1 MAVVGKKRGLD
12 VDAALHVHRMCTFKT
27 EGTIVCLFAASFK
40 PTIMTRRRLVY
51 LQKKDDGFGDS
62 HKCTTLAGFADSN
75 LLSYDQKDG
84 PFTKATFSSCI
95 DIAGAGGLITY
106 VLENYPAVVRAVNLE
121 TDTVTTLK
129 LDLKPVE
136 DPVCIA
142 CGPENKLYVA
152 TPTQIYVAYT
162 TSDKCTTFTEKGLF
176 SEIQAMCVNFANNT
190 LCVADSGHI
199 KTLSLEYRPDPQVQ
213 EIHDK
218 NHGRGDSKI
227 TALECDRAGTLY
239 VARKR
244 ANELVKIDINGN
256 RTVQRISLATN
267 GIDHMVLTGTG
278 DVMLLTFDEF
288 EAHTRKAKYNVL
300 CVKQP
305 CAEPPYMNDTYL
317 PLKRSF
323 FEMTMREQRILQ
335 QRDELQHD
343 LAHGH
348 CTVELDDKHD
358 GVTTKIRVNP
368 RVLGRSMEFFK
379 GWERFPNQSKNMHLH
394 GIDRDVL
401 HDILEFCYTDT
412 LESEKLVAMRDPAYL
427 GPRLTAADQ
436 LGFKTMVEHL
446 ELEFIGNVTE
456 ENAFAMLAFAESMPV
471 KSLIVRMQE
480 YVKTKLKNIA
490 EMSRGAHAELLSRES
505 LQTLLKSFCNQP

>member
-12 VDAALHVHRMCTFKT
+12 ADAALHVHKMCTFKT
-27 EGTIVCLFAASFK
+27 EGTIVCLFAASLK

-51 LQKKDDGFGDS
+51 LQKKDDASGDS
-62 HKCTTLAGFADSN
+62 HTCTTLAGFAESN
-75 LLSYDQKDG
+75 PFSRDQNDG
-84 PFTKATFSSCI
+84 PLAKASFSSSVY
-95 DIAGAGGLITY
+95 IAGAGSITY
-106 VLENYPAVVRAVNLE
+106 VLENDPAVVRAVNLE

-129 LDLKPVE
+129 LDLERVQN
-136 DPVCIA
+136 PVCIA

-176 SEIQAMCVNFANNT
+176 SQIQAMCVNVANNT

-199 KTLSLEYRPDPQVQ
+199 KTLSLDHEPHPQVK
-213 EIHDK
+213 EIDDK
-218 NHGRGDSKI
+218 SHGRGDSKI
-227 TALECDRAGTLY
+227 SALECDRAGNLY
-239 VARKR
+239 VTRKR
-244 ANELVKIDINGN
+244 ANELVKIDTHGN
-256 RTVQRISLATN
+256 RTAQRISQAEN
-267 GIDHMVLTGTG
+267 GIEHMALTGTG
-278 DVMLLTFDEF
+278 DAMLLAFDGF
-288 EAHTRKAKYNVL
+288 EANTRKAKYNVL

-323 FEMTMREQRILQ
+323 LEMTMREQRILQ
-335 QRDELQHD
+335 QREELEHD

-358 GVTTKIRVNP
+358 GVTSKIRVNP
-368 RVLGRSMEFFK
+368 RVLARSMEFFQ
-379 GWERFPNQSKNMHLH
+379 GWQRFSNQSENVRLE
-394 GIDRDVL
+394 IRREVFL
-401 HDILEFCYTDT
+401 DILEFCYTDT
-412 LESEKLVAMRDPAYL
+412 LEGEKQVAMRDPAYL

-446 ELEFIGNVTE
+446 ELVFIENVTE

-471 KSLIVRMQE
+471 KSLIVRMQQ

-490 EMSRGAHAELLSRES
+490 EKSRGAHAELLSPES